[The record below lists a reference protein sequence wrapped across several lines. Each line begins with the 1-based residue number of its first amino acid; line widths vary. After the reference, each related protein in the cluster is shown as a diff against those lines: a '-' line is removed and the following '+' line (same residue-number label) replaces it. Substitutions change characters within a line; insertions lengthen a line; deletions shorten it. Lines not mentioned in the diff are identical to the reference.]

1 MLGYYILIFQ
11 VDNKAQVQSTRVIGV
26 DILALFIEL
35 LVHHMPKATRGTS
48 AKWERKSFLRW
59 IHAQKNQVEEMT
71 SMKSLTGM

>member
-11 VDNKAQVQSTRVIGV
+11 VDNEAQVQSTRVIGV

-48 AKWERKSFLRW
+48 AK
-59 IHAQKNQVEEMT
+59 
-71 SMKSLTGM
+71 